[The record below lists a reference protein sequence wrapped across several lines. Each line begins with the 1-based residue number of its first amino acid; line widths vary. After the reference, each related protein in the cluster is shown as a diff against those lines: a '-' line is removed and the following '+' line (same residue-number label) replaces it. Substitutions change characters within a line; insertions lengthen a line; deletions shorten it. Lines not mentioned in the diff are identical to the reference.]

1 MKKTV
6 IPTLKQIVLS
16 VIMIIV
22 TAVVKI
28 LKILVV
34 TMLTIVRIIK
44 MTIKI
49 LTARIG
55 DIVLALTLHT

>member
-1 MKKTV
+1 
-6 IPTLKQIVLS
+6 
-16 VIMIIV
+16 MIIV

-34 TMLTIVRIIK
+34 TMLTIVIIIK

>member
-1 MKKTV
+1 
-6 IPTLKQIVLS
+6 
-16 VIMIIV
+16 MIIV

-34 TMLTIVRIIK
+34 TMLTIVIIK